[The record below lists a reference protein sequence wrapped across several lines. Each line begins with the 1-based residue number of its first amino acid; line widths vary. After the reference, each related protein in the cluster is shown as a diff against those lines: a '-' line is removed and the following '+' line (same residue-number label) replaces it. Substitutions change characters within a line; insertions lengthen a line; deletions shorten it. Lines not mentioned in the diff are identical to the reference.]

1 MVAGNSIVIKRF
13 ANATRQR
20 PGHPFVNLVVNI
32 FRISMKS
39 KKNKITKMD
48 IILKDGKQGSNLYF
62 VIKFLSIFKRTFPG
76 FGRRLNSQE
85 H

>member
-48 IILKDGKQGSNLYF
+48 IILKGGKQGAICILL
-62 VIKFLSIFKRTFPG
+62 LSF
-76 FGRRLNSQE
+76 
-85 H
+85 